1 MHTQTPVLHILCGK
15 VASGKSTLAA
25 RLAAQPETVLIAEDA
40 WLDALF
46 AEELQ
51 TLQDYRR
58 CSLRLRNIM
67 APHVTALLKT
77 GVSVVL
83 DFPANT
89 RGQRRWFK
97 EFVETTGVSHSL
109 HFLDV
114 PDEVCLTRLRARNAS
129 GDHPFTVTDTQFHDV
144 TSYFTAPAADEAFT
158 IFRYVHA
165 GEVMPEGPE
174 P

>member
-15 VASGKSTLAA
+15 IASGKSTLAA
-25 RLAAQPETVLIAEDA
+25 RLATEPGNVLIAEDA
-40 WLDALF
+40 WLNALF

-58 CSLRLRNIM
+58 CSLRLRSIM
-67 APHVTALLKT
+67 APHVTALLKI
-77 GVSVVL
+77 GVSVIL

-89 RGQRRWFK
+89 HDQRRWFK
-97 EFVETTGVSHSL
+97 EIVEMSGVSHNL

-114 PDEVCLTRLRARNAS
+114 RDEVCLTRMRARNVA
-129 GDHPFTVTDTQFHDV
+129 GDHPFAVTDAQFHEF
-144 TSYFTAPAADEAFT
+144 TSYFTAPSADEGFVVVRHGDAAEH
-158 IFRYVHA
+158 VPKA
-165 GEVMPEGPE
+165 PE